1 MANKKA
7 TEDMF
12 NDLHNIVTQE
22 LLNRIKSG
30 EATTADLKAACDW
43 LTKNDISGVAYDG
56 NPLDKL
62 ASVMPKIDPEL
73 VQRRLYG
80 KSYEYNKTSEGLK
93 IRTAANKLNRKLGT
107 YGNGDGKD
115 ASHTGPNKGRLE
127 SPKANRTRPRKGK
140 KYAK

>member
-1 MANKKA
+1 MAKKKA

-80 KSYEYNKTSEGLK
+80 
-93 IRTAANKLNRKLGT
+93 RV
-107 YGNGDGKD
+107 
-115 ASHTGPNKGRLE
+115 
-127 SPKANRTRPRKGK
+127 
-140 KYAK
+140 